1 MGIHKVK
8 DRIDGMIRGDG
19 EIEFLKQS
27 LQQEKEKRLRLER
40 AVSEHLKAIEQL
52 SPFTGALAADLKK
65 IHLILQESTQAA
77 EKLKNGTVQQDQVV
91 REVNSLFQQLVLSID
106 QIAKGAQDQAKSI
119 DDTNRSTD
127 KMGGAIEQVAKE
139 AVSLS
144 RFSSKTA
151 ETAKKG
157 EEAVTKTIEG
167 MQRIKNTVF
176 GTTEKMRSLGQNS
189 EMIGE
194 IVEVID
200 EIADQTNLL
209 ALNAAIEAAR
219 AGEHG
224 RGFAVVADEV
234 RKLAERSQKATKE
247 IARLISSIQRGIQEA
262 VAAMEEGR
270 HEADEGSRIALD
282 AGLALKEI
290 LEVIQ
295 TTNVQIQNI
304 SSAAE
309 QLASESTG
317 LVRGISDVAAVVE
330 ENTAATEEMAA
341 SSSEV
346 SLVFESLVR
355 VFNENTSNLEFF
367 GSRIHEGANLV
378 QELSDKTQKIASL
391 SEQINQTAALW
402 GRSE

>member
-1 MGIHKVK
+1 MTQPNRKAKLHVAMVSSNGHSEADKLRK
-8 DRIDGMIRGDG
+8 
-19 EIEFLKQS
+19 S
-27 LQQEKEKRLRLER
+27 LEHEKEKHREFVER
-40 AVSEHLKAIEQL
+40 VNASLDK
-52 SPFTGALAADLKK
+52 
-65 IHLILQESTQAA
+65 LQETLEESGSAAIKLIQGST
-77 EKLKNGTVQQDQVV
+77 EQDGVV
-91 REVNSLFQQLVLSID
+91 KEVNALFGQLVLSID

-127 KMGGAIEQVAKE
+127 KMGSAIEQVAKE
-139 AVSLS
+139 SVALS
-144 RFSSKTA
+144 KFSSKTA
-151 ETAKKG
+151 EAATKG
-157 EEAVTKTIEG
+157 EAAVEQTIEG
-167 MQRIKNTVF
+167 MHRIKNTVYS
-176 GTTEKMRSLGQNS
+176 TTEKMQLLGQNS

-247 IARLISSIQRGIQEA
+247 IARLISSIQKGIKEA
-262 VAAMEEGR
+262 VDAMQDGRREAEEG
-270 HEADEGSRIALD
+270 SKIAVN
-282 AGLALKEI
+282 AGEALKEI
-290 LEVIQ
+290 FEVIS
-295 TTNVQIQNI
+295 TTNTQIHNI

-309 QLASESTG
+309 QLASESAG
-317 LVRGISDVAAVVE
+317 LVRGIGDVAAVVE

-355 VFNENTSNLEFF
+355 VFNENTSNLELYK
-367 GSRIHEGANLV
+367 SRLEQGTAVVRSILELAGKHEPLKVKTTVGAGAG
-378 QELSDKTQKIASL
+378 KHA
-391 SEQINQTAALW
+391 
-402 GRSE
+402 